1 MKWTE
6 QKKKRLLGKHDKRC
20 EATRKTETR
29 ITERENGLSD
39 IIHRAVHGAVEVSST
54 EKAARRSR
62 CPAKKLN

>member
-29 ITERENGLSD
+29 ITERKRSIRYNHKAV
-39 IIHRAVHGAVEVSST
+39 HRAVEVIST
-54 EKAARRSR
+54 EKTAQSGRSH
-62 CPAKKLN
+62 